1 MAAIDGAIGLEGVG
15 EASSVR
21 EDHVGVLPLA
31 AKVEDGPMLGAEH
44 RGEYGRIGHV
54 ESDGFAV
61 GEPVEVGAHGSVEVG
76 ADDLA
81 ARGANVGGAAQI
93 RMWVAGAAF
102 SRNEGNCAVGR
113 SLC

>member
-1 MAAIDGAIGLEGVG
+1 V
-15 EASSVR
+15 SVR
-21 EDHVGVLPLA
+21 TVLGFCHWPRKLR
-31 AKVEDGPMLGAEH
+31 M
-44 RGEYGRIGHV
+44 GRCSV
-54 ESDGFAV
+54 LNTAVSMASRTFESDGFAV
-61 GEPVEVGAHGSVEVG
+61 GEPVEVGAHGSVEVE

-102 SRNEGNCAVGR
+102 SRNEGNSAVGR

>member
-1 MAAIDGAIGLEGVG
+1 
-15 EASSVR
+15 
-21 EDHVGVLPLA
+21 
-31 AKVEDGPMLGAEH
+31 
-44 RGEYGRIGHV
+44 
-54 ESDGFAV
+54 
-61 GEPVEVGAHGSVEVG
+61 VGAHGSVEVG